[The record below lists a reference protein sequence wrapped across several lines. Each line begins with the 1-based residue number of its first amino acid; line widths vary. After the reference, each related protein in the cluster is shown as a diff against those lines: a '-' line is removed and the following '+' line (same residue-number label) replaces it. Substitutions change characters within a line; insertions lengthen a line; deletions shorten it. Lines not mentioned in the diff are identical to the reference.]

1 MQKKVD
7 FLVIG
12 TGMAGLV
19 YALKVA
25 EYGSVCLLSKTTI
38 DDTATSYAQGGIAA
52 VMYSPDDYEKH
63 ITDTIKAGAG
73 LNDEEIVRITI
84 TESTGRIKELIE
96 WGTQFDKEKSG
107 KYALAKEG
115 GHSEYRILHHKDT
128 TGYEI
133 QRALSKKVR
142 EHKNIEV
149 LENYFAIDLITEHHL
164 GKMITRGTK
173 DITCFGVYA
182 LNQKTDKVDTFL
194 AKATLL
200 ATGGLGNIYQT
211 TTNPIFATGDGVAMA
226 YRAKAHVENL
236 EFVQFHPTSLYV
248 PGESPSF
255 LITEAM
261 RGAGAVLKTRSGEA
275 FMKKYDE
282 RGDLATRDIVARAI
296 DNEMKLSGDDYVYLD
311 ATHIEQN
318 ELLSHFPAIYAKCL
332 SKGIDISKDM
342 IPVVPAAHYSC
353 GGVKTDENGL
363 TSIHNLYAAGEAA
376 CTGLHGANRLAS
388 NSLLEAAVFSHRAAR
403 HAGAHFKKACFR
415 SGVPDWNDEG
425 LVLNEEMILIAQSK
439 KEVQSIMS
447 NYVGIVRSELRLKRA
462 LDRLKIIYRETED
475 LYNKSLITEGICE
488 LRNMINVAYLIIRF
502 AQDRKESIGLHYIVS
517 YT

>member
-7 FLVIG
+7 FLIVG
-12 TGMAGLV
+12 SGMAGLV

-25 EYGSVCLLSKTTI
+25 DHGSVCLLSKTSVN
-38 DDTATSYAQGGIAA
+38 DTATSYAQGGIAA

-63 ITDTIKAGAG
+63 IADTIKAGAG

-84 TESTGRIKELIE
+84 TESTERIKELIE

-107 KYALAKEG
+107 KFALAKEG

-133 QRALSKKVR
+133 QRALSTKVR
-142 EHKNIEV
+142 EHKNIEI
-149 LENYFAIDLITEHHL
+149 LENHFAIDLITQHHM
-164 GKMITRGTK
+164 GEMVTRNRK
-173 DITCFGVYA
+173 DISCYGIYSFNKNT
-182 LNQKTDKVDTFL
+182 NKVETIL
-194 AKATLL
+194 AKTILL
-200 ATGGLGNIYQT
+200 ATGGLGNVYQT
-211 TTNPIFATGDGVAMA
+211 TTNPKFATGDGVAMA

-236 EFVQFHPTSLYV
+236 EFVQFHPTSLYF

-261 RGAGAVLKTRSGEA
+261 RGAGAILKTRSGEA

-311 ATHIEQN
+311 ATHIGQSK
-318 ELLSHFPAIYAKCL
+318 LMSHFPAIYAKCL

-353 GGVKTDENGL
+353 GGVKTDKNGL
-363 TSIHNLYAAGEAA
+363 TSIHNLYAAGETA

-388 NSLLEAAVFSHRAAR
+388 NSLLEATVFSHRAAS
-403 HAGAHFKKACFR
+403 HAAEHFQKTSFKR
-415 SGVPDWNDEG
+415 DVPDWNDEG

-475 LYNKSLITEGICE
+475 LYNKSLITEDICE